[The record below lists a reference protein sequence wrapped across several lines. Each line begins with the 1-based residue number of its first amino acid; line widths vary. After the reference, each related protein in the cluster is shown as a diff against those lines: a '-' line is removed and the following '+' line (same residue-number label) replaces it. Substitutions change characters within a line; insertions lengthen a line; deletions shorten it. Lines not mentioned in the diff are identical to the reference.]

1 MAFDPTRAVAVE
13 WAEDAKAM
21 GVKQSEAA
29 DWAGGAPDFDAV
41 YLEPKWH
48 VIIAIN
54 LLHMAS
60 IEAKKKNRTHMF
72 HPLNPF
78 PPHMPT
84 SHSPPHV
91 KRISP
96 ISSRNW
102 NRNRAQVSEGVFAAA
117 ARILLPGGLLYIHG
131 PFWGKLPEPRAR
143 GGRRSRKPPKPQAFG
158 IDRPA
163 LTREYTLA
171 DSLQMLTTQSAP
183 GAGGLAEWAPEG
195 EPAIPGTFARDEEL
209 KKSDKNAMDARL
221 QDEDEEWGV
230 RSEQVMIDLALEQ
243 GLELRVRQ

>member
-1 MAFDPTRAVAVE
+1 
-13 WAEDAKAM
+13 
-21 GVKQSEAA
+21 
-29 DWAGGAPDFDAV
+29 
-41 YLEPKWH
+41 
-48 VIIAIN
+48 
-54 LLHMAS
+54 
-60 IEAKKKNRTHMF
+60 
-72 HPLNPF
+72 
-78 PPHMPT
+78 MPT
-84 SHSPPHV
+84 SHSPPYV

-96 ISSRNW
+96 VSSRNW

-143 GGRRSRKPPKPQAFG
+143 GGRRSRKPPKPQAFE

-209 KKSDKNAMDARL
+209 KKGDKNAMDARL